1 MRRTTSIEEAA
12 RVWRRFKA
20 TGERKWRNA
29 LMVMY
34 FPIVKYN
41 AERIGAKL
49 PDEVDRDDLVSAG
62 VFGLIDAIKA
72 FDLDRGVK
80 FETYCAPR
88 IRGAILDEL
97 RTTNP
102 VTTTLSRSI
111 FALFI
116 FFLLGL
122 VLGTAAEVVVKEHE
136 HSREA
141 EILKRYREEPKQ
153 ADEDPASGSST
164 DDDQENLVVSSA

>member
-1 MRRTTSIEEAA
+1 M
-12 RVWRRFKA
+12 
-20 TGERKWRNA
+20 
-29 LMVMY
+29 
-34 FPIVKYN
+34 
-41 AERIGAKL
+41 
-49 PDEVDRDDLVSAG
+49 
-62 VFGLIDAIKA
+62 DA
-72 FDLDRGVK
+72 DRGLDSVVDDREWTRRK
-80 FETYCAPR
+80 SSSLHRVAHTSRVLNCDREVAGMIARFV
-88 IRGAILDEL
+88 GAGLGLLAFCITILSGVYAQ
-97 RTTNP
+97 NP

-122 VLGTAAEVVVKEHE
+122 ALGTAAEVVVKEHE

>member
-1 MRRTTSIEEAA
+1 MDADRGLDSVVDDREWTRRKSFSLHRAAHTSRVLGCDREVAGMIA
-12 RVWRRFKA
+12 RCV
-20 TGERKWRNA
+20 
-29 LMVMY
+29 
-34 FPIVKYN
+34 
-41 AERIGAKL
+41 GAGL
-49 PDEVDRDDLVSAG
+49 GLLAFCITILAG
-62 VFGLIDAIKA
+62 VYAQ
-72 FDLDRGVK
+72 
-80 FETYCAPR
+80 
-88 IRGAILDEL
+88 
-97 RTTNP
+97 NP

-122 VLGTAAEVVVKEHE
+122 ALGTAAEVVVNEHE

-164 DDDQENLVVSSA
+164 DDDQEVLVVSSA